1 MKRMFDVFKLKE
13 EGKLSN
19 EEIASKVKYKKGTY
33 IMKGKTE
40 QIQQGGVRQ
49 VQNAYVSA
57 KKLIINI
64 AKGDFPKNKL

>member
-1 MKRMFDVFKLKE
+1 M
-13 EGKLSN
+13 EGTTK
-19 EEIASKVKYKKGTY
+19 
-33 IMKGKTE
+33 

-64 AKGDFPKNKL
+64 AKGVFPKNKL

>member
-1 MKRMFDVFKLKE
+1 MKRMFEVFKLKE
-13 EGKLSN
+13 EGKFTN
-19 EEIASKVKYKKGTY
+19 EEIASKVKYKKNTY
-33 IMKGKTE
+33 IMEGKTK

-64 AKGDFPKNKL
+64 AKGDFPKNTL

>member
-1 MKRMFDVFKLKE
+1 
-13 EGKLSN
+13 
-19 EEIASKVKYKKGTY
+19 
-33 IMKGKTE
+33 MKGKTE

-64 AKGDFPKNKL
+64 AKGHFPKNKL

>member
-1 MKRMFDVFKLKE
+1 M
-13 EGKLSN
+13 EGKT
-19 EEIASKVKYKKGTY
+19 K
-33 IMKGKTE
+33 

-64 AKGDFPKNKL
+64 AKGDFPKNTL

>member
-1 MKRMFDVFKLKE
+1 
-13 EGKLSN
+13 
-19 EEIASKVKYKKGTY
+19 
-33 IMKGKTE
+33 MKGKTE

>member
-1 MKRMFDVFKLKE
+1 MFEVFKLKE
-13 EGKLSN
+13 EGKLTN
-19 EEIASKVKYKKGTY
+19 EEIALEVKYKKNTY
-33 IMKGKTE
+33 IMEGATK

-64 AKGDFPKNKL
+64 AKGVFPKNKL